1 MPEDYSF
8 DAQLD
13 KQLRRLKEL
22 LPCCPNC
29 EHFAWRVVPHDV
41 NSYMTTE
48 GTVVTTAEACTL
60 DPAHGRPPARIIAF
74 GCPAF
79 SPDVPF

>member
-1 MPEDYSF
+1 MAEDYSF

-29 EHFAWRVVPHDV
+29 EHFAWKVVQGGFK
-41 NSYMTTE
+41 TTE
-48 GTVVTTAEACTL
+48 GTLTTTAEACTL
-60 DPAHGRPPARIIAF
+60 DPAHGRPPARVIAF

-79 SPDVPF
+79 RPDVPF

>member
-1 MPEDYSF
+1 MAEDYSF

-29 EHFAWRVVPHDV
+29 EHFSWRVVQGGY
-41 NSYMTTE
+41 STTE
-48 GTVVTTAEACTL
+48 GTLTTTTEACSL
-60 DPAHGRPPARIIAF
+60 DPAHGRPPARVIAF

>member
-1 MPEDYSF
+1 MMPEDYSF

-13 KQLRRLKEL
+13 KQLRRLKQL

-29 EHFAWRVVPHDV
+29 EHFAWRVDQR
-41 NSYMTTE
+41 SGGFMTTE
-48 GTVVTTAEACTL
+48 GTVTTRDEACTL

-79 SPDVPF
+79 SPDIPF